1 MSGVVSGVAGAV
13 GEVLELE
20 IVAVDDEGRGRG
32 VHPTPGGELDV
43 AVRGALPG
51 DVVRCQI
58 ERVWSA
64 HGIAQARALSFPT
77 EGPLHVERTCSHAR
91 PCAGCPTHGVEPSFA
106 LAWKKARV
114 ERALADVGLEATVA
128 DVEPARAPRQ
138 KVKLVVDS
146 GRVGLYVPHTHL
158 PADATRCAHQHP
170 AITAALSRLAPMLV
184 RMPPVRAVIARAFVE
199 GVGVVVVSEQPLHGE
214 DWRALGVLVDGKPL
228 VSIALRVQA
237 GTGSKNSLVG
247 GETQRFVGPQALTP
261 LEGGAPVPVDAFC
274 QPDPELAAHLY
285 RRVARFLVDPA
296 EPARAADATF
306 LDLYAGTG
314 GFARALVDAGAGRVV
329 AVERAPASATTLV
342 PGSGV
347 VPLPTSVEEA
357 LPQLQGY
364 AQRGL
369 AGIVADPPKK
379 GLGELAL
386 SLAALG
392 APRVALVACDPDAGA
407 RDARVFV
414 DAGYGLAAV
423 EPLDLFAGTIE
434 VETLILLE
442 R

>member
-1 MSGVVSGVAGAV
+1 MTQAAVGAV
-13 GEVLELE
+13 LEVA
-20 IVAVDDEGRGRG
+20 IDAVDDEGRGRG
-32 VHPTPGGELDV
+32 VHHDVGGDLDV

-51 DVVRCQI
+51 DVVRCQV

-64 HGIAQARALSFPT
+64 HGIAQARALSFVH
-77 EGPLHVERTCSHAR
+77 EGPLHVARTCSHAR
-91 PCAGCPTHGVEPSFA
+91 PCAGCPTHGVEPGFA

-114 ERALADVGLEATVA
+114 ERALDDARVA
-128 DVEPARAPRQ
+128 AVVTEVEPARAPRQ

-170 AITAALSRLAPMLV
+170 ALSAALGKLAPVLV
-184 RMPPVRAVIARAFVE
+184 RMAPVRAVIARAFVE
-199 GVGVVVVSEQPLHGE
+199 GVGVVVVSEAALH
-214 DWRALGVLVDGKPL
+214 DAHWRALAALVDDATV
-228 VSIALRVQA
+228 VSLAVRVQA
-237 GTGSKNSLVG
+237 PEGSKNSLVG
-247 GETQRFVGPQALTP
+247 GDTQRALGPQALTP

-285 RRVARFLVDPA
+285 RRVATFLVEGLAPA
-296 EPARAADATF
+296 HLREATF

-314 GFARALVDAGAGRVV
+314 GFARALVDTGAGRVI
-329 AVERAPASATTLV
+329 AVERAAASASTLV
-342 PGSGV
+342 PGSGI
-347 VPLPTSVEEA
+347 VPLPSSVEDA
-357 LPQLQGY
+357 LEQLQGF

-369 AGIVADPPKK
+369 AGMVADPPKR
-379 GLGELAL
+379 GLGELGPA
-386 SLAALG
+386 LAALG

-407 RDARVFV
+407 KDARAFV
-414 DAGYGLAAV
+414 DAGYRVLAV

-434 VETLILLE
+434 VETLFLLA